1 MHAEKGPG
9 TRDECGQR
17 CKSRPRVVIFAC
29 SGDTT
34 VEVLNLPESA
44 SPGDRICHCGRDWLI
59 TGSRTGSRVL
69 IAEPV
74 AN

>member
-9 TRDECGQR
+9 TSEERGQR
-17 CKSRPRVVIFAC
+17 RRNRPRVVIFAC
-29 SGDTT
+29 AGDAT

-44 SPGDRICHCGRDWLI
+44 RPGDRICHCGRDWLI

>member
-9 TRDECGQR
+9 TREERGRR
-17 CKSRPRVVIFAC
+17 CKSRPRVVIFDC
-29 SGDTT
+29 SGDAT

-44 SPGDRICHCGRDWLI
+44 RPGDRICHCGRDWLI
-59 TGSRTGSRVL
+59 TGCRTGSRVL

>member
-1 MHAEKGPG
+1 MHAEKGRG
-9 TRDECGQR
+9 TGEERR
-17 CKSRPRVVIFAC
+17 ARRKSRPRVVIFAC
-29 SGDTT
+29 PGDAT

-44 SPGDRICHCGRDWLI
+44 RPGDRICHSGRDWLI

-69 IAEPV
+69 IAEPD

>member
-1 MHAEKGPG
+1 
-9 TRDECGQR
+9 
-17 CKSRPRVVIFAC
+17 VIFDC
-29 SGDTT
+29 SGDAT

-44 SPGDRICHCGRDWLI
+44 RPGDRICHCGRDWLI

>member
-1 MHAEKGPG
+1 MNAEKGPG
-9 TRDECGQR
+9 TREERRQR
-17 CKSRPRVVIFAC
+17 RKSRPRVVIFDCAV
-29 SGDTT
+29 DAT

-44 SPGDRICHCGRDWLI
+44 RPGDRICHRGRDWLI

-69 IAEPV
+69 IAEPA